1 MSESFHPTILGL
13 VGSSRRLGNTEVLVT
28 EVARAAVREDSGGVR
43 LLRLSDLDLVPC
55 TGCMACAFRDGGA
68 CPLDDDMEFLLAEM
82 EAADALILGA
92 PTYSLLPPAPVKAW
106 ADRFLMAF
114 GRRKAHT
121 PKPAVVVGVAGL
133 EDWSRQLLP
142 ILNSVVM
149 AYGYRLVDSLI
160 AYAPSPAEV
169 LLDPGNVVRAAAAG
183 SKLGRALT
191 GEQLRPSFGAGR
203 CPVCGS
209 DFFRFTADGLECPVC
224 AARGELVAGVP
235 TFPPFPAHRW
245 EPAALSRHFHDWI
258 RATGPAY
265 LKQRPAIK
273 PLQRAYRAYRS
284 WWITPPR
291 PTKHAPD

>member
-1 MSESFHPTILGL
+1 MD
-13 VGSSRRLGNTEVLVT
+13 
-28 EVARAAVREDSGGVR
+28 AAEG
-43 LLRLSDLDLVPC
+43 
-55 TGCMACAFRDGGA
+55 
-68 CPLDDDMEFLLAEM
+68 
-82 EAADALILGA
+82 LILGA

-106 ADRFLMAF
+106 ADRFIMAF
-114 GRRKAHT
+114 GRRKACA

-160 AYAPSPAEV
+160 AYAPSPGEV
-169 LLDPGNVVRAAAAG
+169 LLDPGNVARATAAG
-183 SKLGRALT
+183 SRLRRAMT
-191 GEQLRPSFGAGR
+191 GEALRPSFGAGR

-209 DFFRFTADGLECPVC
+209 DFFRFTPTGLECPVC

-235 TFPPFPAHRW
+235 TFPPSPAHRW

-265 LKQRPAIK
+265 LEQRPAIK

-284 WWITPPR
+284 WWIAPPR
-291 PTKHAPD
+291 REDPAG

>member
-1 MSESFHPTILGL
+1 VNEATSPRILGL

-28 EVARAAVREDSGGVR
+28 EVARAAAESVATVR
-43 LLRLSDLDLVPC
+43 LLRLSDLKLLPC
-55 TGCMACAFRDGGA
+55 TGCMVCALRDGGA
-68 CPLDDDMEFLLAEM
+68 CPLDDDMEFLLGEM
-82 EAADALILGA
+82 EATQALILGA

-114 GRRKAHT
+114 GRQPACA

-133 EDWSRQLLP
+133 EDWSRQQLP

-160 AYAPSPAEV
+160 AYAPSPGEV
-169 LLDPGNVVRAAAAG
+169 LLDPGNVARAALAG
-183 SKLGRALT
+183 SRLGRAMT
-191 GEQLRPSFGAGR
+191 GEEIRPSFGAGR

-209 DFFRFTADGLECPVC
+209 DFFRFTRAGLECPVC
-224 AARGELVAGVP
+224 AARGELVEGVP
-235 TFPPFPAHRW
+235 TFPASPAHRW

-258 RATGPAY
+258 RATGPTY

-273 PLQRAYRAYRS
+273 PLQRAYRVYRS
-284 WWITPPR
+284 WWIAPPR
-291 PTKHAPD
+291 RQDPPA